1 MKIQKFIRRAIFLFV
16 LAFPLSATSTLAIDF
31 GDNSG
36 TFPFDGECDD
46 LRFSGPGA
54 SGTDSATNLM
64 RDAYDCR
71 EQYNSGNIYINNN
84 IEISEPTYSSSDDDA
99 FYDTEWE
106 ESDFGDNSSEWA
118 YNGECDD
125 PRFEG
130 WGMADILV
138 EDDARAD
145 AFDCFTLF
153 SQGDIDWN

>member
-1 MKIQKFIRRAIFLFV
+1 MKKIFYRTFFV
-16 LAFPLSATSTLAIDF
+16 LLLALPVSIIPALAIDF

-36 TFPFDGECDD
+36 TFTYDGECDD

-54 SGTDSATNLM
+54 SGTDSAINLM

-71 EQYNSGNIYINNN
+71 ELYNSGNIYLNND
-84 IEISEPTYSSSDDDA
+84 IEVSEPSYTSSDDDD
-99 FYDTEWE
+99 FYDSEWE
-106 ESDFGDNSSEWA
+106 ESDFGDNSSNYA

-125 PRFEG
+125 PRFQG

-138 EDDARAD
+138 DEDAGAD

-153 SQGDIDWN
+153 SQGDIEWN